1 MNFRFLHF
9 FAMACM
15 AISGGV
21 MYALIRNTGAERSLL
36 PRLGGISNEVKAM
49 YAMLNGNDGHLHW
62 TQVPKPEIKA
72 DEVLLET
79 YAAGINRADLLQ
91 RAGQYPPPPGWP
103 DWFGLEAAGIITE
116 VGEEVAKEGKWH
128 VGDKVY
134 ALLGSG
140 GYAEYVAVPE
150 GLLMPVPE
158 GLSMVEAAAL
168 PEVFGAAYLF
178 LCMEGR
184 IKAGDTLLVQAGAS
198 GLASVIIPMA
208 KAFGARVIT
217 TVMNDELEQ
226 KIQHLPADIVVNT
239 SRQKLADVMKAE
251 LEAGQGVDITIDCL
265 GGEMVGQ
272 CLPYMNFDGHWIVIA
287 TLADDFS
294 NVNMRSMYARR
305 TRLIGTNL
313 RSRTPA
319 QKKELLTEMVDM
331 LWPKVESGEVRP
343 TIYKVFPIAQ
353 AEEAQALMQSGKSA
367 GKLVLTVKDE

>member
-1 MNFRFLHF
+1 
-9 FAMACM
+9 
-15 AISGGV
+15 
-21 MYALIRNTGAERSLL
+21 
-36 PRLGGISNEVKAM
+36 M

-128 VGDKVY
+128 VGDKVC